1 MNMFGKFEK
10 SGYILLFNSKMVKEE
25 RKKERKKKE
34 RKKMKEG
41 NRSRRIFGDLGDL
54 KIILLAL

>member
-25 RKKERKKKE
+25 RKKEIE
-34 RKKMKEG
+34 VAE
-41 NRSRRIFGDLGDL
+41 SLG
-54 KIILLAL
+54 ISAT